1 MYIKLTKD
9 TKHSTEAS
17 TNWGRRKNCTDS
29 IRKEKSILLKIKVV
43 IMEKTRI
50 ATFLL
55 KSINEFEINLI
66 YHYEKVP

>member
-1 MYIKLTKD
+1 MYNFFSGQFWDGGKIVPIQLGK
-9 TKHSTEAS
+9 
-17 TNWGRRKNCTDS
+17 R
-29 IRKEKSILLKIKVV
+29 KSILLKIKVV

-50 ATFLL
+50 AIFLL